1 VTHRSGVGAM
11 LTNLTGNLVDAAEG
25 DVVLVKAAEPGERR
39 AAARSS
45 STRKQVPHE
54 REQLV

>member
-1 VTHRSGVGAM
+1 M